1 MTRDYTTVNVLSREG
16 QVQQDTNTNTFITPL
31 TSYQRFCLNVE
42 IFIKNVILL
51 TCLLGLGGI
60 FVLLIMMI
68 LKSYRG

>member
-16 QVQQDTNTNTFITPL
+16 QVQQDTNTFTTPL

-42 IFIKNVILL
+42 IFIKNAILL

-60 FVLLIMMI
+60 FVVLIMMI